1 MQITFDF
8 VSQISGKPTELTI
21 INPWSRL
28 CQFLARGQ
36 ACPSISPSPHKV
48 VLRPRVTLVQDLYI
62 IQVNGFSE
70 THRKLSSTI
79 VWSHIANLFSREKDD
94 DLAKS

>member
-8 VSQISGKPTELTI
+8 VSQISGKPTALTI
-21 INPWSRL
+21 INPWSSP
-28 CQFLARGQ
+28 CQFQAL

-62 IQVNGFSE
+62 IQVSGFSE
-70 THRKLSSTI
+70 TCRKLSSTI
-79 VWSHIANLFSREKDD
+79 VWSDIANLFSREKDD